1 MGGEQAGLAA
11 GLTRAPPRFA
21 RLTLANFA
29 DVLQFSLQASLVD
42 DTLLAVEYARA
53 EIAPA
58 LAPADPPEM
67 VVGHSMGGGLSYF
80 TASEAGIANTMTMSP
95 YPQLEGKF
103 DPAVVLAGGGFAGK
117 RTLCLNGA
125 LDVIAS
131 PEKNLDLVAAVN
143 AAAGPGAL
151 PPRDGGAHGLFL
163 EVPFGT
169 HTGYED
175 ELFFFNWSAIDVLA
189 KLARFPGTLAQLIDR
204 VASKGLS
211 LLDAWNNWSEERAV
225 SQAALAYAVREVLAG
240 RPVTANG
247 LQADLRADR
256 SIKLLLRREL
266 EVQVPEPTGA
276 AAPAKGGRPF
286 AAAASR

>member
-1 MGGEQAGLAA
+1 V
-11 GLTRAPPRFA
+11 TF
-21 RLTLANFA
+21 ANFA
-29 DVLQFSLQASLVD
+29 DVLQYSLQASLVD

-80 TASEAGIANTMTMSP
+80 TASEAGIGNTMTMSP

-125 LDVIAS
+125 LDCIAS

-143 AAAGPGAL
+143 AAAGPEAL
-151 PPRDGGAHGLFL
+151 PPRDGGAPGLFL
-163 EVPFGT
+163 EIPFGT

-175 ELFFFNWSAIDVLA
+175 QLFLFGEYDMLGRAGRGGGLTKEKDWSAVDVLA

-240 RPVTANG
+240 RLVTANG

-266 EVQVPEPTGA
+266 EVQVPDSKGA
-276 AAPAKGGRPF
+276 AAPARGGRPL
-286 AAAASR
+286 AAAAGR